1 MFFKEPLVS
10 LKSVSSWLMLKNWL
24 IRASKPVGGSN
35 ATECQLPLNYNQDSW
50 KVFIQKR
57 LKSWNLFFFLMCFN
71 SSPIICSTSSSLL
84 VDRRPSVFDGN
95 VSPSW
100 PLGLLNIFMSLPLN
114 QPVPID
120 SALCPGTEFRV
131 KPSGSVEPDRI
142 RILVQNLNLEKD
154 GTVETKT

>member
-57 LKSWNLFFFLMCFN
+57 LKSWNLFFFWCVLTPHP
-71 SSPIICSTSSSLL
+71 SSAPPPPRCWWTDVRQCSMVMSAPPDLWDFWTSSWVFHWTSPF
-84 VDRRPSVFDGN
+84 PSTVHSVQAQSF
-95 VSPSW
+95 VWSPRAPWSQIEFASW
-100 PLGLLNIFMSLPLN
+100 S
-114 QPVPID
+114 
-120 SALCPGTEFRV
+120 
-131 KPSGSVEPDRI
+131 
-142 RILVQNLNLEKD
+142 
-154 GTVETKT
+154 KTWI